1 MPSTPGAFTTRIG
14 GGPETMAA
22 AMCKPVVGR
31 WTATTAGPDGTFP
44 GAVTAATGVMAA
56 LRKAPVAPRN
66 RGDAAPTALA
76 TTKGAITAT
85 LNAGRRVA
93 RVTRWRR
100 INVWQPRMR
109 DQTTAVVN
117 DLHAKVGSA

>member
-1 MPSTPGAFTTRIG
+1 V
-14 GGPETMAA
+14 AA
-22 AMCKPVVGR
+22 AMCKPVAGR

-44 GAVTAATGVMAA
+44 GAVTAATGVTGA
-56 LRKAPVAPRN
+56 LRKAPVAPGN

-85 LNAGRRVA
+85 LHAGRRVA
-93 RVTRWRR
+93 RVTRCCR
-100 INVWQPRMR
+100 INAWQRRPR

-117 DLHAKVGSA
+117 DLRAKVGSASGIRR